1 MDDERGTKS
10 VKLPTLDGELKKFQL
25 WWVRFMAY
33 ATVFKFIK
41 ALTIGG
47 ESILTGVRQDKVI
60 PDMDTDKN
68 AKEAA
73 QSHSALA
80 MASLT
85 MAFTSDV
92 TMGLVYKAMTTD
104 WPSGLAH
111 MVVEALFKKYQP
123 QDTITRVELRLML
136 NGVKMKKG
144 SNPATIFEQ
153 LSTIKNRY
161 NTMTRRLDDEDKIAV
176 VLSAAPDEYQAM
188 LMNEQWRLGANI
200 TTEDLAEVMNQ
211 YWRQVTAKEG
221 GPNES
226 DDTELTLLT
235 FSGKCYNCGE
245 EGHKSNECKKP
256 RKNKMKSNRKGSKKN
271 LKCYNCGRPN
281 HIRKDCWEKDEN
293 KDKRPRMEV

>member
-1 MDDERGTKS
+1 
-10 VKLPTLDGELKKFQL
+10 
-25 WWVRFMAY
+25 
-33 ATVFKFIK
+33 
-41 ALTIGG
+41 
-47 ESILTGVRQDKVI
+47 
-60 PDMDTDKN
+60 
-68 AKEAA
+68 
-73 QSHSALA
+73 
-80 MASLT
+80 
-85 MAFTSDV
+85 
-92 TMGLVYKAMTTD
+92 
-104 WPSGLAH
+104 
-111 MVVEALFKKYQP
+111 
-123 QDTITRVELRLML
+123 
-136 NGVKMKKG
+136 
-144 SNPATIFEQ
+144 